1 MPDAESN
8 PAPTRV
14 SIRTLVS
21 VHDVMPETLE
31 RVQHVLDLCAR
42 VNPGPITLLV
52 VPGRHWD
59 RAQIDRLRGWQAAG
73 HRLAGHGW
81 LHWVE
86 GFGGLCHRLHGAVIS
101 RRVAEH
107 LALDRTAIVRLI
119 RRCHGWF
126 ESQGLAPPDLYVP
139 PAWAM
144 GAIPPADLAALPFP
158 RYEVLT
164 GVRDAAN
171 GQLLPLPMLG
181 YEADTPA
188 RALAIRLWN
197 RVNRRRAATRGWL
210 RIAIHPDDLDLRL
223 AADLRDDLHR
233 FGRWVTYTALKQ

>member
-59 RAQIDRLRGWQAAG
+59 SAQIDRLRGWQAAG

-86 GFGGLCHRLHGAVIS
+86 GFGGLYHRLHGAVIS